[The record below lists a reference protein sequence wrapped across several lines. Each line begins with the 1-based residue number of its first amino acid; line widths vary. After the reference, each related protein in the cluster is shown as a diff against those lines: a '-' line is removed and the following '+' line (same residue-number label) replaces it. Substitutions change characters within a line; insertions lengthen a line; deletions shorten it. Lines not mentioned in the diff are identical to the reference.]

1 VQRFQEGFAMTLIIV
16 VVVGASMVG
25 VAVILWQLR
34 GRVDPI
40 VRHARAISALR
51 DIAQTGRSTPE
62 LTRSEEPVTGLRV
75 LQEAPTP
82 PGPQRR
88 RSDPGTLRRKA
99 STHTRR
105 PTVTPEPQGNL
116 KAADRPTIATL
127 PTIGWRP
134 INGHA
139 PTTGIDGP
147 TIDNESRPTDTV
159 HDEDTAPTS
168 S

>member
-1 VQRFQEGFAMTLIIV
+1 MALIIV
-16 VVVGASMVG
+16 VVVGALMVG
-25 VAVILWQLR
+25 AVVILRQLR

-40 VRHARAISALR
+40 ARHARTISALR
-51 DIAQTGRSTPE
+51 DIAQTGRSASE
-62 LTRSEEPVTGLRV
+62 LTRSEKPVAGLRV

-88 RSDPGTLRRKA
+88 RSDPGNLRRKA

-105 PTVTPEPQGNL
+105 PPITPKPQGNL
-116 KAADRPTIATL
+116 KGADRPTIATL

-134 INGHA
+134 MNGHP
-139 PTTGIDGP
+139 PTTEIDGP
-147 TIDNESRPTDTV
+147 TIDDESRPTDV
-159 HDEDTAPTS
+159 HNENTAPTS

>member
-1 VQRFQEGFAMTLIIV
+1 MALFVIV
-16 VVVGASMVG
+16 AGVLMVGAV
-25 VAVILWQLR
+25 VILWQLR

-62 LTRSEEPVTGLRV
+62 LTRSEEPVAGLRV
-75 LQEAPTP
+75 LQEAPAP

-88 RSDPGTLRRKA
+88 RSDPGNLRRKG

-105 PTVTPEPQGNL
+105 PTITPEPQGNL
-116 KAADRPTIATL
+116 KGADRPTIATL

-134 INGHA
+134 MNGHA
-139 PTTGIDGP
+139 PTTEIDRSI
-147 TIDNESRPTDTV
+147 IDDESRPTDAV